1 MTAVN
6 TEALPWP
13 PEKLFKEL
21 EPTFD
26 VSLKRLQSGL
36 TLAHIHDNKNV
47 RAWVRVQFA
56 HGSCS
61 ETPENNGV
69 THLLEH
75 MLFRGCERYK
85 EPSDLEAAF
94 EAIGGM
100 ANAFVDAERTCFH
113 AHCHPKFLLEALGIF
128 QAMFEAP
135 LFKGLE
141 TEKRVI
147 LQEILEDKNEQGEE
161 IDPENLLYG
170 LMFPGSSLALPIAGS
185 QANIERFTK
194 KDLTAR
200 LKELLVPEG
209 TLVTVSGDIGFEALE
224 AFLSDGFPLPAARA
238 QGPYV
243 LGDMPTSE
251 GSKLL
256 IRHNPQSQFEVCMG
270 FQAPG
275 PKCQDVLKL
284 PIVQRLLA
292 GMGKSILTRR
302 LREEKGLVYSLDASF
317 SLHKGVG
324 VFLIEFATSKETL
337 LEAIDTL
344 LCELAQF
351 KAQEVPCEL
360 SDMAKLSCL
369 YDLYFEQDSPENVLE
384 HVSRAVLF
392 GVPWQPNTFYRALL
406 ETTRMDIQS
415 LAKRLFSKKNLHLVM
430 VGPSLTGSDDL
441 KRAILEKID
450 QAFQN
455 E

>member
-1 MTAVN
+1 MTTVN
-6 TEALPWP
+6 AETLPWP

-75 MLFRGCERYK
+75 MLFRGCARYK

-94 EAIGGM
+94 EAIGGT

-113 AHCHPKFLLEALGIF
+113 AHCHPRFLLEALGIF

-170 LMFPGSSLALPIAGS
+170 LMFPGSSLALPIAGI

-200 LKELLVPEG
+200 LKEVLVTED
-209 TLVTVSGDIGFEALE
+209 TLVTVSGNVGFEMLE
-224 AFLSDGFPLPAARA
+224 GFLGDGFTLPAARA
-238 QGPYV
+238 QGPHS
-243 LGDMPTSE
+243 LGDIPVPK

-324 VFLIEFATSKETL
+324 VFIVEFATSKEAL
-337 LEAIDTL
+337 LEAIGTL
-344 LCELAQF
+344 LCELVQF
-351 KAQEVPCEL
+351 KAQEVPREL
-360 SDMAKLSCL
+360 LDMAKLSSL

-384 HVSRAVLF
+384 HVSRAVLL

-406 ETTRMDIQS
+406 ETTRMDIRS
-415 LAKRLFSKKNLHLVM
+415 LAERLFSKKNLHLVM
-430 VGPSLTGSDDL
+430 VGPTPTGSDDFKGVIL
-441 KRAILEKID
+441 KKID
-450 QAFQN
+450 QAFQD

>member
-85 EPSDLEAAF
+85 EPSDLESAF

-224 AFLSDGFPLPAARA
+224 AFLSDGFPLPAAARA
-238 QGPYV
+238 QSPYV
-243 LGDMPTSE
+243 LGDMPTSD
-251 GSKLL
+251 GSKAPYP
-256 IRHNPQSQFEVCMG
+256 PQPPKPVRGMHGLSSSWPKMSG
-270 FQAPG
+270 RAQAPDRATPARG
-275 PKCQDVLKL
+275 YGQ
-284 PIVQRLLA
+284 
-292 GMGKSILTRR
+292 
-302 LREEKGLVYSLDASF
+302 VYP
-317 SLHKGVG
+317 H
-324 VFLIEFATSKETL
+324 
-337 LEAIDTL
+337 
-344 LCELAQF
+344 
-351 KAQEVPCEL
+351 
-360 SDMAKLSCL
+360 
-369 YDLYFEQDSPENVLE
+369 
-384 HVSRAVLF
+384 
-392 GVPWQPNTFYRALL
+392 
-406 ETTRMDIQS
+406 
-415 LAKRLFSKKNLHLVM
+415 
-430 VGPSLTGSDDL
+430 
-441 KRAILEKID
+441 
-450 QAFQN
+450 QAA
-455 E
+455 